1 MAFVDIKDPIKR
13 EETVKDYIK
22 NLKEIRE
29 RHENEKVRGI
39 SQRQDLTKLFQ
50 PVVQATEK
58 SASKITNEL
67 KNLKEEKSENLKEE
81 QSEPK
86 PVNKAV
92 EYYLNQFNKSKLD
105 QYFGIY
111 KENNIYMMGDK
122 EIVVDDRNNIF
133 LDNGA
138 ISFKGTKGLWNL
150 IMFKSPELYYEEDL
164 DNYKELLDRTNA
176 INMPRK
182 TSAAD
187 RPKGTAKWRFFKE
200 KGITEDDTG
209 EEIENEQ
216 DTGEEMKD
224 EQDTDEEMEQEHGKE
239 EKVETGTGVHFL
251 PGDITGLIKQF
262 HLLLA
267 EFRAGNKSST
277 KNQIVAILDD
287 LLRRNY
293 LNQEE
298 YNAVCRTLSC

>member
-133 LDNGA
+133 LDNSA
-138 ISFKGTKGLWNL
+138 FSFKVAWCDKWP
-150 IMFKSPELYYEEDL
+150 KSKL
-164 DNYKELLDRTNA
+164 
-176 INMPRK
+176 
-182 TSAAD
+182 
-187 RPKGTAKWRFFKE
+187 
-200 KGITEDDTG
+200 
-209 EEIENEQ
+209 
-216 DTGEEMKD
+216 
-224 EQDTDEEMEQEHGKE
+224 
-239 EKVETGTGVHFL
+239 
-251 PGDITGLIKQF
+251 
-262 HLLLA
+262 
-267 EFRAGNKSST
+267 SS
-277 KNQIVAILDD
+277 
-287 LLRRNY
+287 
-293 LNQEE
+293 
-298 YNAVCRTLSC
+298 

>member
-67 KNLKEEKSENLKEE
+67 KNLKEE

-86 PVNKAV
+86 PANKAL
-92 EYYLNQFNKSKLD
+92 EYYLNQFSKSKLD
-105 QYFGIY
+105 QYFGVY
-111 KENNIYMMGDK
+111 KDNNIYMMGDK

-138 ISFKGTKGLWNL
+138 FSFKGTKGLWNL
-150 IMFKSPELYYEEDL
+150 IMVKSPVLYDKEDL
-164 DNYKELLDRTNA
+164 DNYKESLDRPN
-176 INMPRK
+176 
-182 TSAAD
+182 
-187 RPKGTAKWRFFKE
+187 
-200 KGITEDDTG
+200 
-209 EEIENEQ
+209 
-216 DTGEEMKD
+216 
-224 EQDTDEEMEQEHGKE
+224 
-239 EKVETGTGVHFL
+239 
-251 PGDITGLIKQF
+251 
-262 HLLLA
+262 
-267 EFRAGNKSST
+267 
-277 KNQIVAILDD
+277 
-287 LLRRNY
+287 RR
-293 LNQEE
+293 
-298 YNAVCRTLSC
+298 

>member
-67 KNLKEEKSENLKEE
+67 KNLKEEQL
-81 QSEPK
+81 EPK
-86 PVNKAV
+86 PANKAL
-92 EYYLNQFNKSKLD
+92 EYYLNQFSKSKLD
-105 QYFGIY
+105 QYFGVY

-122 EIVVDDRNNIF
+122 EIVVDDKNNIF

-138 ISFKGTKGLWNL
+138 FSFKGTKGLWDL
-150 IMFKSPELYYEEDL
+150 IMAKSPMLFYKEDL
-164 DNYKELLDRTNA
+164 DNYKELLHRTNA
-176 INMPRK
+176 IDMPRR

-187 RPKGTAKWRFFKE
+187 RPKSTAKWRFFKE
-200 KGITEDDTG
+200 NGIIQEDPGEETED
-209 EEIENEQ
+209 EQ
-216 DTGEEMKD
+216 E
-224 EQDTDEEMEQEHGKE
+224 TDEEMEQEQGD
-239 EKVETGTGVHFL
+239 EKVEKKETGNGIQFL
-251 PGDITGLIKQF
+251 PGDISGLIKQL

-267 EFRAGNKSST
+267 EFHAGNKSST
-277 KNQIVAILDD
+277 RNHIVAILDD

-298 YNAVCRTLSC
+298 YNAVCRTISC

>member
-1 MAFVDIKDPIKR
+1 MGDPIKR
-13 EETVKDYIK
+13 EETVKDYIR
-22 NLKEIRE
+22 NIKEIRE
-29 RHENEKVRGI
+29 RRENEKVRGI

-138 ISFKGTKGLWNL
+138 ISFKGT
-150 IMFKSPELYYEEDL
+150 
-164 DNYKELLDRTNA
+164 
-176 INMPRK
+176 
-182 TSAAD
+182 
-187 RPKGTAKWRFFKE
+187 
-200 KGITEDDTG
+200 
-209 EEIENEQ
+209 
-216 DTGEEMKD
+216 
-224 EQDTDEEMEQEHGKE
+224 
-239 EKVETGTGVHFL
+239 
-251 PGDITGLIKQF
+251 
-262 HLLLA
+262 
-267 EFRAGNKSST
+267 
-277 KNQIVAILDD
+277 
-287 LLRRNY
+287 
-293 LNQEE
+293 
-298 YNAVCRTLSC
+298 

>member
-67 KNLKEEKSENLKEE
+67 KNLKEE
-81 QSEPK
+81 QVEPK
-86 PVNKAV
+86 PADTAL
-92 EYYLNQFNKSKLD
+92 EYYLNQFSKSKLD
-105 QYFGIY
+105 QYFGVY
-111 KENNIYMMGDK
+111 KDNNIYMMGDK

-138 ISFKGTKGLWNL
+138 FSFKGTKGLWNL
-150 IMFKSPELYYEEDL
+150 IMVKNPVLFYQEDL
-164 DNYKELLDRTNA
+164 DNYKELLHRTNA
-176 INMPRK
+176 IDMPRR

-187 RPKGTAKWRFFKE
+187 RPKSTAKWRFFKE
-200 KGITEDDTG
+200 NGIIQSD
-209 EEIENEQ
+209 ENE
-216 DTGEEMKD
+216 
-224 EQDTDEEMEQEHGKE
+224 DEEPELEKKE
-239 EKVETGTGVHFL
+239 ETGTGIQFL
-251 PGDITGLIKQF
+251 PGNIRGLIEQL

-277 KNQIVAILDD
+277 RNRIVAILDQ
-287 LLRRNY
+287 LRRRNY

-298 YNAVCRTLSC
+298 YNAVCRTISC